1 MTAEWERVPV
11 EKTVDRETALHALLC
26 GLGILSQRNSR
37 VFLLLCAFV
46 VIKSE
51 AMSLLLSG
59 GGLST
64 SLRFG

>member
-1 MTAEWERVPV
+1 
-11 EKTVDRETALHALLC
+11 VDRETALHALLC